1 MMDDNECPEDI
12 ELMHFL
18 DADFIV
24 IRDRETGFIVYD
36 ILIEY

>member
-1 MMDDNECPEDI
+1 MMDDNVYPEDI

-18 DADFIV
+18 DVDYVI

-36 ILIEY
+36 ILIKY